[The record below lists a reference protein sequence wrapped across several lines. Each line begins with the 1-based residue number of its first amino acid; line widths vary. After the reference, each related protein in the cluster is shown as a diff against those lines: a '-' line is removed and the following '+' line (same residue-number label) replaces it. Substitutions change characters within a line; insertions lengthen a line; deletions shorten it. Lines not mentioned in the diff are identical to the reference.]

1 MNKEELKDR
10 TKQFA
15 LRCIKLSMALP
26 KNDLGHVIRR
36 QLIRCSSSVG
46 ANYRAACRGRS
57 TAEFISKLGIVL
69 EETDECSY
77 WLELVVESGSLP
89 KSKVTKLLSES
100 EELTAI
106 FFKSI
111 QTAKR
116 KSSKS

>member
-1 MNKEELKDR
+1 M
-10 TKQFA
+10 FA

-26 KNDLGHVIRR
+26 KDDLGNVIRK
-36 QLIRCSSSVG
+36 QLIRSASSVG

-69 EETDECSY
+69 EEADECSY
-77 WLELVVESGSLP
+77 WLELVIESHCLP
-89 KSKVTKLLSES
+89 KSKVAELLGES
-100 EELTAI
+100 EELVAI

-116 KSSKS
+116 NTSKS